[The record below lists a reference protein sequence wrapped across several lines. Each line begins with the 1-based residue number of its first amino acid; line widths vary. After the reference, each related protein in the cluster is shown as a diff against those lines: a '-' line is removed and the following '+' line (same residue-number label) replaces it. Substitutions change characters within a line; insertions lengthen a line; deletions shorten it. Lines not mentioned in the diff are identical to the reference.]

1 MEIGYV
7 RVSSEGQKTDRQLA
21 ELNLPAE
28 CLYVDR
34 TSGKDVNRPE
44 LQNMLKALRPGDVLH
59 IHSLDRLAR
68 NLKDLMSILDKLTE
82 KGVEVRFH
90 KENLAF
96 TGDKQN
102 PMSRLM
108 LQIFGALA
116 EWERS
121 LIRER
126 QAEGI
131 RAAKRKGKPMGRPT
145 TVTED
150 QRERVRE
157 ALRKDMLY
165 NIARLSRETGVP
177 ATTCRYIRKKMQ
189 EQETEVAR

>member
-7 RVSSEGQKTDRQLA
+7 RVSSESQNTDRQLA
-21 ELNLPAE
+21 ELQLPAE
-28 CLYVDR
+28 NLYVDR
-34 TSGKDVNRPE
+34 TSGKNVNRPE
-44 LQNMLKALRPGDVLH
+44 LQNMLKALRSGDVLH

-68 NLKDLMSILDKLTE
+68 NLKDLMNILDRLTE

-90 KENLAF
+90 KENLTF
-96 TGDKQN
+96 TGDRQN

-131 RAAKRKGKPMGRPT
+131 KAARKSGKHMGRPT
-145 TVTED
+145 TVTEE

-157 ALRKDMLY
+157 SLRRDILY

-177 ATTCRYIRKKMQ
+177 ETTCRYIRQKMR
-189 EQETEVAR
+189 ETEVSQS